1 MERWFDYF
9 YKSMYRII
17 HAFNEEKKIMTIE
30 KVHEQRIKERR
41 KMEHNIN
48 DTDDIVEKMR
58 LLVADGT
65 IWLTQKEIAELFQ
78 TTKQS
83 IGMHIRFILK
93 HGELDE
99 RVVVSYRLA
108 DRKQGTMQGK
118 LQVRKTAHYNSDM
131 VLAVARRVCSPR
143 GRQFR
148 RYDTAVLKEYL
159 GRRFCQG

>member
-17 HAFNEEKKIMTIE
+17 HAFKEEKKIMTIE

-65 IWLTQKEIAELFQ
+65 IWLTQKEIAELF
-78 TTKQS
+78 
-83 IGMHIRFILK
+83 
-93 HGELDE
+93 
-99 RVVVSYRLA
+99 
-108 DRKQGTMQGK
+108 
-118 LQVRKTAHYNSDM
+118 
-131 VLAVARRVCSPR
+131 
-143 GRQFR
+143 
-148 RYDTAVLKEYL
+148 
-159 GRRFCQG
+159 

>member
-1 MERWFDYF
+1 
-9 YKSMYRII
+9 
-17 HAFNEEKKIMTIE
+17 MTIE

-93 HGELDE
+93 HGE
-99 RVVVSYRLA
+99 
-108 DRKQGTMQGK
+108 
-118 LQVRKTAHYNSDM
+118 
-131 VLAVARRVCSPR
+131 
-143 GRQFR
+143 
-148 RYDTAVLKEYL
+148 
-159 GRRFCQG
+159 

>member
-1 MERWFDYF
+1 
-9 YKSMYRII
+9 
-17 HAFNEEKKIMTIE
+17 MTIE

-83 IGMHIRFILK
+83 RHA
-93 HGELDE
+93 
-99 RVVVSYRLA
+99 Y
-108 DRKQGTMQGK
+108 
-118 LQVRKTAHYNSDM
+118 QVHPEAW
-131 VLAVARRVCSPR
+131 
-143 GRQFR
+143 
-148 RYDTAVLKEYL
+148 
-159 GRRFCQG
+159 

>member
-1 MERWFDYF
+1 
-9 YKSMYRII
+9 
-17 HAFNEEKKIMTIE
+17 MTIE

-48 DTDDIVEKMR
+48 DTDDIVAKMR

-99 RVVVSYRLA
+99 SVVVSYRLA

-118 LQVRKTAHYNSDM
+118 L
-131 VLAVARRVCSPR
+131 
-143 GRQFR
+143 
-148 RYDTAVLKEYL
+148 
-159 GRRFCQG
+159 

>member
-1 MERWFDYF
+1 
-9 YKSMYRII
+9 
-17 HAFNEEKKIMTIE
+17 MTIE

-118 LQVRKTAHYNSDM
+118 LQVRKTAHYNSTQTWYWR
-131 VLAVARRVCSPR
+131 LRAVCAHQGGGSS
-143 GRQFR
+143 GGMTQ
-148 RYDTAVLKEYL
+148 RY
-159 GRRFCQG
+159 

>member
-1 MERWFDYF
+1 
-9 YKSMYRII
+9 
-17 HAFNEEKKIMTIE
+17 MTIE

-131 VLAVARRVCSPR
+131 VLAGGGGGGGPTGGGGCAPCVLTK
-143 GRQFR
+143 GE
-148 RYDTAVLKEYL
+148 AVQEV
-159 GRRFCQG
+159 

>member
-1 MERWFDYF
+1 
-9 YKSMYRII
+9 
-17 HAFNEEKKIMTIE
+17 MTIE

-99 RVVVSYRLA
+99 RVVSAIGWL
-108 DRKQGTMQGK
+108 TE
-118 LQVRKTAHYNSDM
+118 N
-131 VLAVARRVCSPR
+131 R
-143 GRQFR
+143 GRCKGNCKYERQPIITQTWYWR
-148 RYDTAVLKEYL
+148 LRAVCAHQGGGSSGGMTQRY
-159 GRRFCQG
+159 

>member
-1 MERWFDYF
+1 
-9 YKSMYRII
+9 
-17 HAFNEEKKIMTIE
+17 MTIE

-131 VLAVARRVCSPR
+131 VLAGGGGGGGEGGGGRLRAVCAHQGGGSS
-143 GRQFR
+143 GGMTQ
-148 RYDTAVLKEYL
+148 RY
-159 GRRFCQG
+159 